1 MLIPRGLLAA
11 DPFRMPVE
19 EVDVLVVGSGVAG
32 LSAALAVPAGRTVLL
47 ASKDR
52 LGHSATRYAQG
63 GIAAVLDP
71 EGWAGDSVAEHVADT
86 LAAGAGLCDPVAVL
100 TLVEEGANAIADL
113 RKLGVGFD
121 TDPSGPGELA
131 RTREGGHSRSR
142 VVHAGGDATGA
153 ELERA
158 LTEAVRAIPSVRAAE
173 HAFLV
178 DLLTTDGR
186 VTGALLWADGGPR
199 LVRAGAVVLASGGAG
214 QLFADT
220 TNPPLSTGDGIAAA
234 LGAGAVLAD
243 LEFVQFHPTALHVEG
258 DADRPGDHPG
268 GPPKPSDFPGDHPG
282 GPPEPPRP
290 LISEAMR
297 GEGAVLRDGDGSP
310 VMAGVHPLGDLAP
323 RDVVTRA
330 MAARMAATGARHLWL
345 DATSIP
351 AEHLERRFPTI
362 LARCR
367 AGGIDPS
374 RQPIPV
380 SPAAHHLMGGVV
392 TDLDGRTSL
401 PGLFAVG
408 EAACTGVHGANRL
421 ASNSLLEGVV
431 FAARIGNALAEDP
444 KLEAPWP
451 GGSGDWSDGA
461 RVGGRG
467 AVDNPAQLHHG
478 VGYAPPPGDPA
489 TAGRGA
495 ARPGAGGSGASVVR
509 GPGRPGPRGPG
520 GLPAAGAGRGGC
532 GARAGPGGAGPGGGL
547 GRPRRGP
554 GGRGGLG
561 GPAGGPGLGGRRR
574 GVLGG
579 RGGLVGPLDLLL
591 EGADP
596 LLEPGDLVPAGHA
609 EDAELALDL
618 PLDQAAHDLAVL
630 LGPAHQILGDPS
642 NLGRLNLALLGEQGR
657 DPLGLGPGQVAE
669 ARQRL

>member
-11 DPFRMPVE
+11 DLSSMAAE

-32 LSAALAVPAGRTVLL
+32 LSAALAVPAGRSVLL
-47 ASKDR
+47 ATKDR

-63 GIAAVLDP
+63 GIAAVLDVVD
-71 EGWAGDSVAEHVADT
+71 GHDSVAEHVADT
-86 LAAGAGLCDPVAVL
+86 LAAGAGLCDPVAVGML
-100 TLVEEGANAIADL
+100 AAEGGRAVDDL
-113 RKLGVGFD
+113 LARGVRFD
-121 TDPSGPGELA
+121 RDGSAGELA

-158 LTEAVRAIPSVRAAE
+158 LTEAVRANPALASAE
-173 HAFLV
+173 HTFLI
-178 DLLTTDGR
+178 DLVTRDGR
-186 VTGALLWADGGPR
+186 VVGALLWSDGRPR
-199 LVRAGAVVLASGGAG
+199 LVRARAVVLASGGAG

-234 LGAGAVLAD
+234 LRAGAVLAD
-243 LEFVQFHPTALHVEG
+243 MEFVQFHPTALHTDG
-258 DADRPGDHPG
+258 D
-268 GPPKPSDFPGDHPG
+268 
-282 GPPEPPRP
+282 PRP

-297 GEGAVLRDGDGSP
+297 GEGAVLRDLDGEP

-367 AGGIDPS
+367 AAGIEPT

-380 SPAAHHLMGGVV
+380 SPAAHYLMGGVV

-431 FAARIGNALAEDP
+431 FAARIGRALEEEGPGVGDLGAVDSAEP
-444 KLEAPWP
+444 PNRRWATLPEGAPQTRGRDTARRQEGGTRQQEGGDGARP
-451 GGSGDWSDGA
+451 GGSRERLRRLMTD
-461 RVGGRG
+461 RVG
-467 AVDNPAQLHHG
+467 
-478 VGYAPPPGDPA
+478 
-489 TAGRGA
+489 
-495 ARPGAGGSGASVVR
+495 VVR
-509 GPGRPGPRGPG
+509 SGDGLTEAMSGLERLSLGPAEPGPEGFEVAN
-520 GLPAAGAGRGGC
+520 LVQ
-532 GARAGPGGAGPGGGL
+532 L
-547 GRPRRGP
+547 GR
-554 GGRGGLG
+554 
-561 GPAGGPGLGGRRR
+561 A
-574 GVLGG
+574 V
-579 RGGLVGPLDLLL
+579 
-591 EGADP
+591 
-596 LLEPGDLVPAGHA
+596 
-609 EDAELALDL
+609 AELALRREESRGGHWRSDHPAPVEAWRVRQTL
-618 PLDQAAHDLAVL
+618 TRTAGGELEAGLLAV
-630 LGPAHQILGDPS
+630 P
-642 NLGRLNLALLGEQGR
+642 EM
-657 DPLGLGPGQVAE
+657 AE
-669 ARQRL
+669 VVP

>member
-11 DPFRMPVE
+11 PASPLHGSSPPAE

-47 ASKDR
+47 ATKDR

-63 GIAAVLDP
+63 GIAAVLDLVD
-71 EGWAGDSVAEHVADT
+71 DSVAEHVADT
-86 LAAGAGLCDPVAVL
+86 LAAGAGLCDPVAVRM
-100 TLVEEGANAIADL
+100 LVAEGGQAIADL
-113 RKLGVGFD
+113 RARGVRFD
-121 TDPSGPGELA
+121 PAGELDGELA

-158 LTEAVRAIPSVRAAE
+158 LTEAVRAAPAVRSAE

-186 VTGALLWADGGPR
+186 VTGALLWSDGGPR

-214 QLFADT
+214 QLYADT
-220 TNPPLSTGDGIAAA
+220 TNPPLSTGDGVAAA
-234 LGAGAVLAD
+234 LRAGAVLAD
-243 LEFVQFHPTALHVEG
+243 LEFVQFHPTALHVDG
-258 DADRPGDHPG
+258 D
-268 GPPKPSDFPGDHPG
+268 
-282 GPPEPPRP
+282 PEQPRP

-297 GEGAVLRDGDGSP
+297 GEGAVLRDGDGTP

-351 AEHLERRFPTI
+351 AEQLERRFPTI

-367 AGGIDPS
+367 AAGIDPS

-380 SPAAHHLMGGVV
+380 SPAAHYLMGGVV

-431 FAARIGNALAEDP
+431 FAARIGRALGP
-444 KLEAPWP
+444 RRPLEQPWRSP
-451 GGSGDWSDGA
+451 
-461 RVGGRG
+461 
-467 AVDNPAQLHHG
+467 
-478 VGYAPPPGDPA
+478 
-489 TAGRGA
+489 
-495 ARPGAGGSGASVVR
+495 
-509 GPGRPGPRGPG
+509 PGPRLGYGAPTGGPA
-520 GLPAAGAGRGGC
+520 PAGRVPT
-532 GARAGPGGAGPGGGL
+532 AGSGRRPGGG
-547 GRPRRGP
+547 
-554 GGRGGLG
+554 
-561 GPAGGPGLGGRRR
+561 
-574 GVLGG
+574 
-579 RGGLVGPLDLLL
+579 
-591 EGADP
+591 
-596 LLEPGDLVPAGHA
+596 
-609 EDAELALDL
+609 
-618 PLDQAAHDLAVL
+618 
-630 LGPAHQILGDPS
+630 
-642 NLGRLNLALLGEQGR
+642 
-657 DPLGLGPGQVAE
+657 
-669 ARQRL
+669 

>member
-11 DPFRMPVE
+11 DLSSMAAE

-32 LSAALAVPAGRTVLL
+32 LSAALAVPAGRSVLL
-47 ASKDR
+47 ATKDR

-63 GIAAVLDP
+63 GIAAVLDVVD
-71 EGWAGDSVAEHVADT
+71 GHDSVAEHVADT
-86 LAAGAGLCDPVAVL
+86 LAAGAGLCDPVAVGML
-100 TLVEEGANAIADL
+100 AAEGGRAVDDL
-113 RKLGVGFD
+113 LARGVRFD
-121 TDPSGPGELA
+121 RDGSAGELA

-158 LTEAVRAIPSVRAAE
+158 LTEAVRANPALASAE
-173 HAFLV
+173 HTFLI
-178 DLLTTDGR
+178 DLVTRDGR
-186 VTGALLWADGGPR
+186 VVGALLWSDGRPR
-199 LVRAGAVVLASGGAG
+199 LVRARAVVLASGGAG

-234 LGAGAVLAD
+234 LRAGAVLAD
-243 LEFVQFHPTALHVEG
+243 MEFVQFHPTALHTDG
-258 DADRPGDHPG
+258 D
-268 GPPKPSDFPGDHPG
+268 
-282 GPPEPPRP
+282 PRP

-297 GEGAVLRDGDGSP
+297 GEGAVLRDLDGEP

-367 AGGIDPS
+367 AAGIEPT

-380 SPAAHHLMGGVV
+380 SPAAHYLMGGVV

-431 FAARIGNALAEDP
+431 FAARIGRALEEEGPGVGDLGAVDSAEP
-444 KLEAPWP
+444 PNRRWATLPEGAPQTRGRDTARRQE
-451 GGSGDWSDGA
+451 GGTRQQEGGDGA
-461 RVGGRG
+461 RPRGSRERLRRLMTDRVG
-467 AVDNPAQLHHG
+467 
-478 VGYAPPPGDPA
+478 
-489 TAGRGA
+489 
-495 ARPGAGGSGASVVR
+495 VVR
-509 GPGRPGPRGPG
+509 SGDGLTEAMSGLERLSLGPGEPGPEGFEVAN
-520 GLPAAGAGRGGC
+520 LVQ
-532 GARAGPGGAGPGGGL
+532 L
-547 GRPRRGP
+547 GR
-554 GGRGGLG
+554 
-561 GPAGGPGLGGRRR
+561 A
-574 GVLGG
+574 V
-579 RGGLVGPLDLLL
+579 
-591 EGADP
+591 
-596 LLEPGDLVPAGHA
+596 
-609 EDAELALDL
+609 AELALRREESRGGHWRSDHPAPVEAWRVRQTL
-618 PLDQAAHDLAVL
+618 TRTAGGELEAGLLAV
-630 LGPAHQILGDPS
+630 P
-642 NLGRLNLALLGEQGR
+642 EM
-657 DPLGLGPGQVAE
+657 AE
-669 ARQRL
+669 VVP